1 MKNMRVFLLGL
12 AVVIATALTAI
23 IATPAPAKTITLKLA
38 TYDPRTSTTVSGVPI
53 FQKIVEQKSQ
63 GRLKIDWL
71 GGPEIT
77 SGKKQPAAVKKG
89 VLDLSVAW
97 AYVIHVPAWRAAHLS
112 LLNPLVERKS
122 GFYDFAV
129 GQFEKQGF
137 RYLGRMHFGSPFVIV
152 TTRKAEKLEDLKGLG
167 FRTSGIYEPII
178 DVVGGVKVKVSSTE
192 VYSALQQG
200 LIQVRPAPMPTV
212 VAYRL
217 YEVLKYWVGPTF
229 FPANNTILA
238 MNLDK
243 FNSLPADLQK
253 VLVNAA
259 EETERQL
266 IPLKRRELDE
276 AWREAQ
282 KGGMKRILW
291 PKDVSQRFFNDV
303 MDLSWKVVR
312 KRIGEDPIKKMR
324 PMMTK

>member
-1 MKNMRVFLLGL
+1 MKNIRIFLL
-12 AVVIATALTAI
+12 AVTVAISLALTAS
-23 IATPAPAKTITLKLA
+23 APAKTITLKLA
-38 TYDPRTSTTVSGVPI
+38 TYDPRTSMTVSGVPI
-53 FQKIVEQKSQ
+53 FQKVVEQKSQ

-97 AYVIHVPAWRAAHLS
+97 AYVLHVPAYRAAHLS
-112 LLNPLVERKS
+112 LLNPLEERKS
-122 GFYDFAV
+122 GFYDFVV

-137 RYLGRMHFGSPFVIV
+137 RYLGRMTFDSPFVIV
-152 TTRKAEKLEDLKGLG
+152 TTRKAEKPEDLKGLG

-178 DVVGGVKVKVSSTE
+178 ELAGGVKVKVASTE

-217 YEVLKYWVGPTF
+217 YEVLKYWVGPSF
-229 FPANNTILA
+229 FPQGNTILA

-253 VLVNAA
+253 VLVNSM

-266 IPLKRRELDE
+266 IPIKRQQFKE

-282 KGGMKRILW
+282 RNGMKRILW

-303 MDLSWKVVR
+303 MDLSWKRVR
-312 KRIGEDPIKKMR
+312 KRVGEDLIKKMR